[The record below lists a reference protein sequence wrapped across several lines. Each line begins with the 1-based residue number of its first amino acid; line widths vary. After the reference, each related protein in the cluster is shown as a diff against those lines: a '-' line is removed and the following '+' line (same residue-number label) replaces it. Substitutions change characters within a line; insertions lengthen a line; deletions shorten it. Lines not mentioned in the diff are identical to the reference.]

1 MRNQRVTAIVGGA
14 VFGRLCIFAEQTI
27 YDVGSQGVFFHFVD
41 NISLFLSDVD
51 DREMREKRD
60 NVIIGRR
67 SCSDTV

>member
-1 MRNQRVTAIVGGA
+1 MTLA
-14 VFGRLCIFAEQTI
+14 AE
-27 YDVGSQGVFFHFVD
+27 GVFFVD

-60 NVIIGRR
+60 NAIIGRR